1 VVFAWFPDQAK
12 EEETMDEMDRI
23 EMEIRWYRMSP
34 RERAV
39 LRQSHPELREFLD
52 ELQRQSDLG
61 RLWRTRV
68 CLLAIAVIGL
78 LAMGYAV
85 S

>member
-1 VVFAWFPDQAK
+1 MVPDQAK
-12 EEETMDEMDRI
+12 DEMDRI